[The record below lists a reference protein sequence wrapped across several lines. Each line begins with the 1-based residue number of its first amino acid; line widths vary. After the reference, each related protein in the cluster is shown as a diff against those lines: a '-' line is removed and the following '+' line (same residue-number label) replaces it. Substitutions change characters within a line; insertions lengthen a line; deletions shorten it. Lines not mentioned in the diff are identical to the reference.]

1 MNREKAIEFLM
12 DLGWNEYG
20 AEAIVDTALEDGVK
34 LTEEKLNKLHEDYT
48 DR

>member
-12 DLGWNEYG
+12 NLGWNKYG
-20 AEAIVDTALEDGVK
+20 AEAIVDTALEDGVE
-34 LTEEKLNKLHEDYT
+34 LTGEKLNELHEDYA